1 MRNWDGRKRGAY
13 MRLKKYA
20 ACVEN
25 MRLFGPHSPHFWLQS
40 RACAN
45 IRKTACICK
54 NRLIIYANTG
64 LTALNVAVPWRRAH
78 LFPISRWRDL
88 SNVNVFW
95 SHKRPN
101 FSRLCNR
108 FCKSDY
114 FSVAYADVS
123 HFRQFFP
130 FACLVLHN
138 VFHVWNRAFFQSA
151 YMWKICQFNR
161 ICYLF
166 FKSPICDRKIV
177 QNSWKF

>member
-1 MRNWDGRKRGAY
+1 
-13 MRLKKYA
+13 
-20 ACVEN
+20 
-25 MRLFGPHSPHFWLQS
+25 MRLFWPHNPHFWLQS

-88 SNVNVFW
+88 SKMNVFW

-114 FSVAYADVS
+114 FSVAMRTFRIFVS
-123 HFRQFFP
+123 FSHLRVSFCITFST
-130 FACLVLHN
+130 CGIGL
-138 VFHVWNRAFFQSA
+138 FFQPA